1 MFFPRYFLDGVPVL
15 GDVPIF
21 HPEQIIKR
29 AVNIGEQALTDGK
42 DKCAFGQHAVD
53 AVIFHPYPSGGHGLQ
68 SGAQSAQ
75 TGGDGGVVWYLSLGV
90 YNRRRCG
97 ISGLDTLEQINY
109 LLFFCV
115 HVSLLD
121 LFVAMLYRLNFVTAF
136 VTI

>member
-1 MFFPRYFLDGVPVL
+1 MAS
-15 GDVPIF
+15 
-21 HPEQIIKR
+21 R
-29 AVNIGEQALTDGK
+29 AALSPLRP
-42 DKCAFGQHAVD
+42 AAM
-53 AVIFHPYPSGGHGLQ
+53 AGLC
-68 SGAQSAQ
+68 
-75 TGGDGGVVWYLSLGV
+75 WYLSLGV